1 MDDDRRTFWRDALA
15 IKGSITPLVVK
26 DIVIFGL
33 ISGVICMVSQG
44 AELLLHTRFGLAVAP
59 FEFAG
64 AALGLL
70 LILRT
75 NSGYDRWWEGRK
87 LWGGIVNQSRN
98 LAISALVYG
107 PKDPTWQREI
117 IHWII
122 TYAHVA
128 RISLRGEETTV
139 ELADL
144 LGELRA
150 NDLAKA
156 NHRPSFVAMKLA
168 EMLHR
173 ERDRQTL
180 DGYAFLQIDQ
190 QRAQL
195 IDHIGGCERI
205 LKTPLPLIYAIKLRR
220 FIALFL
226 LTLPLVLLHRMEEIW
241 IVPLITMLVAYPL
254 VALDQMGAMLQNPF
268 STKNLSHLPL
278 DSICRTIESN
288 LKEMLQRTTD
298 EKLI

>member
-15 IKGSITPLVVK
+15 IHGSITPHVVR
-26 DIVIFGL
+26 DVVSFGL
-33 ISGVICMVSQG
+33 IAGLICMVSQW
-44 AELLLHTRFGLAVAP
+44 AEVTFHTRFSLAVAP

-75 NSGYDRWWEGRK
+75 NSGYDRWWEARK

-98 LAISALVYG
+98 LAISAITYG
-107 PKDPTWQREI
+107 PRDSDWQREM

-122 TYAHVA
+122 SFPHVA
-128 RISLRGEETTV
+128 RTSLRGENTTV
-139 ELADL
+139 ELTPL
-144 LGELRA
+144 LGETTA
-150 NDLAKA
+150 NHIATV
-156 NHRPSFVAMKLA
+156 NHRPSYVARKLA
-168 EMLHR
+168 TLLR
-173 ERDRQTL
+173 RQRDQQTL

-205 LKTPLPLIYAIKLRR
+205 LKTPLPLVYAIKLRR

-226 LTLPLVLLHRMEEIW
+226 LTLPFVLLHRMKGVW
-241 IVPLITMLVAYPL
+241 LVPLITLLVAYPL
-254 VALDQMGAMLQNPF
+254 LALDQIGVMLQNPF
-268 STKNLSHLPL
+268 SKKNLSHLPL
-278 DSICRTIESN
+278 DSICATIESN
-288 LKEMLQRTTD
+288 LKEMLQQSANENPT
-298 EKLI
+298 